1 MKKTYLLIVLNLLFL
16 GVQAQN
22 FEWAKREGYW
32 AYDYGYGIANDPAGN
47 VYVAGK
53 YEMNANFSGVTL
65 PDQGNHDIYLARYS
79 SSGTLDW
86 ITTAG
91 GPLGDYAEAL
101 YCDGTS
107 LYISGEIE
115 GYGSTITFENSP
127 ITLTSIGDNDVFVAK
142 YDLSG
147 NLLWAVSEGGSQS
160 DKGLGITADNNG
172 NVYVCGYYKDAAN
185 FSGTSITAMGTNRDI
200 FVAKYD
206 INGVFQWVRHAGS
219 AGRDEAKSIKC
230 DPAGNVYIT
239 GMHSDGAIF
248 ESTTLTSPLG
258 YVDIFLAKYA
268 PDGSLIWV
276 KSAGSDYDDVG
287 WALTMD
293 AAGKIYITGEYNA
306 YALFD
311 AIPLT
316 TSGNADIFVACYDD
330 AGNAQWAQS
339 AGGDLIDRARGI
351 GCDGTDIYITGQF
364 SMSADFGSH
373 SVGGVDSS
381 EIFMAKISNTG
392 NFVWAIAVGGPVDS
406 VETLSYESG
415 NAICGDASG
424 NVYATGALLNG
435 GAFGSSTFIPYS
447 RTDAFITKI
456 SQGPDLTAPMTVMY
470 SPLDNSTNIP
480 TNANLVLTFNEVIQ
494 KGSGN
499 IIIKEAGSVTQL
511 IDVAGSNVT
520 ITNNVVTIDGSD
532 FTENSIVNI
541 EMAAGVF
548 KDIANNNYAGIAD
561 ALTWN
566 FTIGGVTSIK
576 ENLKTGF
583 TIYPNPTNGNFLVKW
598 NSYPAQNTE
607 LIVTNCL
614 GQTILKNKLSS
625 SISQMNI
632 DLSMEEKGIYFIEI
646 KTDQTVTRKKIILQ

>member
-1 MKKTYLLIVLNLLFL
+1 MKKTYLFIAFNLLFL
-16 GVQAQN
+16 GIKAQN

-65 PDQGNHDIYLARYS
+65 PDQGNHDIYLAKYS

-86 ITTAG
+86 IKTGG

-107 LYISGEIE
+107 LYVSGEIE
-115 GYGSTITFENSP
+115 GYGTTITFENSP
-127 ITLTSIGDNDVFVAK
+127 ITLTTIGDNDIFLAK

-147 NLLWAVSEGGSQS
+147 NLLWALNEGGNQS
-160 DKGLGITADNNG
+160 DKALGVTADNNG
-172 NVYVCGYYKDAAN
+172 NVYVCGYYKDVAD
-185 FSGTSITAMGTNRDI
+185 FSGTSITAIGTNRDI
-200 FVAKYD
+200 FIAKYD
-206 INGVFQWVRHAGS
+206 MNGVFQWVRHAGS
-219 AGRDEAKSIKC
+219 AGRDEAKAIKC
-230 DPAGNVYIT
+230 DPAGNIYIT
-239 GMHSDGAIF
+239 GMHGDGVTF
-248 ESTTLTSPLG
+248 ESTSLTSPLG

-287 WALTMD
+287 WGITMD

-316 TSGNADIFVACYDD
+316 TSGMADIFVACYDD

-364 SMSADFGSH
+364 SMSADFGAH
-373 SVGGVDSS
+373 SVGGTDSS

-392 NFVWAIAVGGPVDS
+392 NFNWAIAVGGVADS

-435 GAFGSSTFIPYS
+435 GTFGSSTFTAYS

-456 SQGPDLTAPMTVMY
+456 SQGPDLTSPMAAIY
-470 SPLDNSTNIP
+470 SPLDDMTNVP
-480 TNANLVLTFNEVIQ
+480 NNTNLVLTFNEAIQ
-494 KGSGN
+494 KGVGN
-499 IIIKEAGSVTQL
+499 IIIKEGGSVTQT
-511 IDVAGSNVT
+511 IDVTGSNVT
-520 ITNNVVTIDGSD
+520 VTSNVVTIDASD
-532 FTENSIVNI
+532 FTENTIVNI
-541 EMAAGVF
+541 EMAPGVF
-548 KDIANNNYAGIAD
+548 KDMASNDYAGIAN

-566 FTIGGVTSIK
+566 FTIGTATSIK
-576 ENLKTGF
+576 QNEKTDF
-583 TIYPNPTNGNFLVKW
+583 NIYPNPTNGNFIVKW
-598 NSYPAQNTE
+598 NTPTVQNAE
-607 LIVTNCL
+607 LTVTNCL
-614 GQTILKNKLSS
+614 GQTLLKNKLSS
-625 SISQMNI
+625 TISQMNI
-632 DLSMEEKGIYFIEI
+632 DLSMEEKGIYFIEV
-646 KTDQTVTRKKIILQ
+646 KMNQTVSRKKIILQ